1 MSGGSVQLPVRSSPP
16 LILYEPGKHRCPP
29 GCDGHYHH
37 SSGLSCGSTAL
48 VTPPCHAF
56 VVCTPASLSLVC
68 PGLCLPSRPRL
79 PRLAFLASRGGSKA
93 LLTPPRFPRR
103 LLPCRL
109 STWTCG
115 AQPESQ
121 WQAAMDAE
129 MASWK
134 STGTYVDEAPPPGA
148 NIVSGMWIFRLKWLT
163 GSPPVFKVRYVA
175 RGFSQRQGVE
185 FFHTFSPTPK
195 MTTLWV
201 LLHVVAQRDY
211 ELHLLKFSTAF
222 LQGSLHEEIWL
233 RRPPGF
239 TRSFPT
245 GTQWSL
251 RRPVYGLRQAPRKWH
266 ATLRTTL
273 AALGFAPSTSD
284 PSLFLR
290 TDTTLPPFYVL
301 MYVDNF
307 VIATADTEALAHV
320 KSELQK
326 RHTCTDLGELT
337 SYPGLRIT
345 RDRAQHTITLTQSHM
360 VHQVLQ
366 RFGFTYS
373 SPQSTPLPTG
383 HSLSA
388 PPSDESVEP
397 SGPCPELVCCLM
409 YLMTCTRR
417 DLSYPLSLLARYVAP
432 VRRAW
437 GSCLEDGLE
446 LSSLVTQT
454 LLGSICE
461 AESYAGAMAAQELR
475 WLTYLLTNLGEAPH
489 SPPVLY
495 VDNKAMLA
503 LCQVHRLEHRTK
515 HIALRYFLAREL
527 QQRGQLRLAYVL
539 EVLDS
544 SGNLVANRLSCCSS
558 FVRGLFGEAALVR
571 VLVLEVLEATSL
583 GVVEP
588 ASTGAAPT
596 KALHTFTLDSGA
608 SRCFF
613 RDCTVV
619 TPLTTP
625 VPVTLADPSG
635 GLVVARTST
644 VLPCLTTPCGS
655 LAGLHLPSFTTNLV
669 SNVVLQDQFVT
680 VTTPG
685 GELVAIC
692 TDSQTGAHLA
702 TFMRRPG
709 SGMYTVTTKS
719 TWVVVSGQRVAPH
732 SSFPPT
738 TARLHNLYINV
749 WGPARVSG
757 PDCERYFLLVID
769 DYMRNT
775 RVFPLPSKD
784 LSVLRL
790 HSDRDGKLSSHLFE
804 AFFCE
809 ESIAQT
815 FTFPASP
822 QQNGV
827 ADCRIGLIMEDA
839 CTSMIHM
846 AAPHFLWLFAVRY
859 AAHQLNLWPR
869 VSVSETSPTRRWTG
883 EVGDAW
889 AYCV

>member
-1 MSGGSVQLPVRSSPP
+1 M
-16 LILYEPGKHRCPP
+16 LIRTCTRTGRHLANV
-29 GCDGHYHH
+29 H
-37 SSGLSCGSTAL
+37 SSARVDSVHTG
-48 VTPPCHAF
+48 H
-56 VVCTPASLSLVC
+56 PASSGRCVC

-432 VRRAW
+432 GRHRKVHWDATKRVLLYLYSTSGMGLMLGGRARVVLTGHADASW
-437 GSCLEDGLE
+437 P
-446 LSSLVTQT
+446 QH
-454 LLGSICE
+454 
-461 AESYAGAMAAQELR
+461 LR
-475 WLTYLLTNLGEAPH
+475 
-489 SPPVLY
+489 
-495 VDNKAMLA
+495 
-503 LCQVHRLEHRTK
+503 
-515 HIALRYFLAREL
+515 
-527 QQRGQLRLAYVL
+527 QQRQPDTLSPQQLR
-539 EVLDS
+539 EWIIHRGR
-544 SGNLVANRLSCCSS
+544 SGWGTGTGGAR
-558 FVRGLFGEAALVR
+558 
-571 VLVLEVLEATSL
+571 
-583 GVVEP
+583 
-588 ASTGAAPT
+588 GAAPT

-709 SGMYTVTTKS
+709 MHSRLLISGLPWSLPPLPRSIAPPCLPCIEGRK
-719 TWVVVSGQRVAPH
+719 RVAPH

-775 RVFPLPSKD
+775 RVFPLPSKVDVPND

-869 VSVSETSPTRRWTG
+869 GLAPSGVSHIDLPHFVEPLEVISDTSSPAEGDDPAVDNRAATCCSPHLETPPGFPPRPSLLPLQPVTVNSSAAGCHDARGVDSRGGDTG
-883 EVGDAW
+883 GASSCW
-889 AYCV
+889 CKGLINSG